1 MGKSIKGTKT
11 EQNLLKAF
19 AGESQAR
26 TRYTF
31 FASVA
36 KKEGFEQFAGV
47 FLETA
52 DQEKEHAKRF
62 FKFLEGGMVE
72 ITASYPAGVIATTR
86 ENLAA
91 AAAGENEEW
100 TELYPEFARVADE
113 EGFPAVA
120 ATFRFIS
127 KVEAEHEARY
137 RTLLARVEA
146 DKVFERD
153 EEIEWQCRNCGYVH
167 KGKNAPEM
175 CPSCSHPKAF
185 SSRRRT
191 TTKRGGASD
200 RRLCRGRRAEERS
213 SAFFRRVGAL
223 RGGISD
229 TSRERRAGKAYGRS
243 RSILGLR
250 TVCIAWGTGPCAA

>member
-11 EQNLLKAF
+11 ERNLLKAF

-36 KKEGFEQFAGV
+36 KKEGFEQIAGV

-100 TELYPEFARVADE
+100 TDMYPRMAAEAKE
-113 EGFPAVA
+113 EGFTQLA
-120 ATFRFIS
+120 ALFTMVGQIE
-127 KVEAEHEARY
+127 KEHEARY
-137 RTLLARVEA
+137 RALAANLKEG
-146 DKVFERD
+146 KVFAR
-153 EEIEWQCRNCGYVH
+153 EEQQVWVCRNCGYTYI
-167 KGKNAPEM
+167 GKSAPLK
-175 CPSCSHPKAF
+175 CPVCAHPQSYFELK
-185 SSRRRT
+185 
-191 TTKRGGASD
+191 K
-200 RRLCRGRRAEERS
+200 
-213 SAFFRRVGAL
+213 
-223 RGGISD
+223 IN
-229 TSRERRAGKAYGRS
+229 Y
-243 RSILGLR
+243 
-250 TVCIAWGTGPCAA
+250 